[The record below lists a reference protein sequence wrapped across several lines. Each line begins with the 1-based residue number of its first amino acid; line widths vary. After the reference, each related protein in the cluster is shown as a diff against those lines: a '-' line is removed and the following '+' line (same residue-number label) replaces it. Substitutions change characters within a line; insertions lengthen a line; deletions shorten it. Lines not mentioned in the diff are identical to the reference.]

1 MNIKEKNIDGILLIY
16 IEERDANLAIAEQFK
31 QLVLQ
36 RIASGETKLII
47 SFKYVSYLDSSF
59 LGTLVSILKNLL
71 PIQGKVVMIELNADI
86 LSLFEITRLDK
97 VFLLRESLEKAL
109 EEFNK

>member
-1 MNIKEKNIDGILLIY
+1 MNVQERNIDDILLIY
-16 IEERDANLAIAEQFK
+16 MQERDANLAIADQFK

-36 RIASGETKLII
+36 RIESGETKLII

-59 LGTLVSILKNLL
+59 LGALVSILKNLL
-71 PIQGKVVMIELNADI
+71 PLQGKLVIIDLNEDI

-109 EEFNK
+109 EELK